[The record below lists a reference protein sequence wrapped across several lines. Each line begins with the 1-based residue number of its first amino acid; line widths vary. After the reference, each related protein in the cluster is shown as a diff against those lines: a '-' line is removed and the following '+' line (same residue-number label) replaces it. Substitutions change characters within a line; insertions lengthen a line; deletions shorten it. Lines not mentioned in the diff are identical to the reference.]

1 MLRKVQTVETQFTRL
16 MRIQRVTR
24 TPSITGLRAILIKNL
39 AVFCLCPESVG
50 GGVKCED
57 DEVIYLA
64 QDVSKQV
71 VFRLV
76 LKKKLNQHHCE
87 TPLYCKEGQGRLSG
101 SKSSP
106 CRTSIL
112 SESEFT

>member
-50 GGVKCED
+50 GG
-57 DEVIYLA
+57 
-64 QDVSKQV
+64 
-71 VFRLV
+71 
-76 LKKKLNQHHCE
+76 
-87 TPLYCKEGQGRLSG
+87 G
-101 SKSSP
+101 
-106 CRTSIL
+106 
-112 SESEFT
+112 